1 MSTFI
6 EIVLQ
11 EISTLQ
17 FAAGV
22 DEVGVGPLAG
32 PVISAAVILPIGYH
46 NSNIKDSKK
55 ISERQR
61 EKLYDEI
68 TSVAIDWAIGRS
80 EVEEIDKFN
89 ILQATKASMIR
100 AVNSLK
106 VKPDKIFVDGS
117 RPPLFQHQSQA
128 VIDGDK
134 HIPVISAASIIAKV
148 TRDREMVEMEKI
160 YPGYGFVKN
169 KGYGTAQHKLALIER
184 GFCAIHRKSFEPVK
198 SMWLWQSRANNLI
211 D

>member
-68 TSVAIDWAIGRS
+68 TSVAIDGQL
-80 EVEEIDKFN
+80 V
-89 ILQATKASMIR
+89 
-100 AVNSLK
+100 VLK
-106 VKPDKIFVDGS
+106 
-117 RPPLFQHQSQA
+117 L
-128 VIDGDK
+128 
-134 HIPVISAASIIAKV
+134 
-148 TRDREMVEMEKI
+148 
-160 YPGYGFVKN
+160 
-169 KGYGTAQHKLALIER
+169 
-184 GFCAIHRKSFEPVK
+184 RKSI
-198 SMWLWQSRANNLI
+198 SLI
-211 D
+211 SFRQLKLL